1 MCQRY
6 SFILSGKDIRDRLR
20 YIDCKIDMPQRYNIA
35 GGQLAPVIASDNPHV
50 IQYLRWGLVPEAA
63 TSRNTRNL
71 INARAEGISTA
82 ISFRMPLREKR
93 CLVLADSFYVWQQRG
108 SYAAPFRVLHRV
120 NKVMVFAGVWDIW
133 KKEDGGLVKSFAII
147 TKPTSESLSNITDR
161 IPLILDDPEIQQD
174 WLGRLSFDKVMNIV
188 QQDYRNDL
196 SYYQIPDSINS
207 LTYNSWDLHD
217 EVLNPQPKFND
228 L

>member
-6 SFILSGKDIRDRLR
+6 SFILSREDIRQELR
-20 YIDCKIDMPQRYNIA
+20 YLDCKVDMPSSYNIVP
-35 GGQLAPVIASDNPHV
+35 GQHAPVVASDKPHE
-50 IQYLRWGLVPEAA
+50 IQYLRWGLIPEAA
-63 TSRNTRNL
+63 TNRNIRNL

-93 CLVLADSFYVWQQRG
+93 CLVLADSFYAWQQRG
-108 SYAAPFRVLHRV
+108 TYAAPFRIQHRTH
-120 NKVMVFAGVWDIW
+120 KVMVFAGVWDIW
-133 KKEDGGLVKSFAII
+133 QKEDGGLIKSFAII
-147 TKPTSESLSNITDR
+147 TKPASEPLSNITNR
-161 IPLILDDPEIQQD
+161 IPLILDEPAVQQN
-174 WLGRLSFDKVMNIV
+174 WLGQLPFGKVMDIV